1 MSDPGR
7 RSFLAG
13 FGLMLLACGRGGAGG
28 AATPGA
34 RGGTLRRLGAL
45 DPALGAPLQIVP
57 RGDCAVVVLRQG
69 IAIADA
75 AGVRARPQGTAVDRL
90 AVATASGWCVGS
102 LAIDAHG
109 EPGASLRG
117 AGSLDEPGARQL
129 ALRVDG
135 SNWITAVAVQGR
147 EDRGTALLVTR
158 RSAAEGPRWRFT
170 HEGRAA
176 AAVDES
182 GALALATF
190 DGRVRVLADPSAG
203 QDAPRVLVDV
213 AIDPPGYAISFDRQG
228 LCVLAALRDD
238 TRREG
243 GDRIAAPVDWQP
255 SSGWSTEA
263 IELARDGTLR
273 ARAKV
278 GFAGLQA
285 PLRLSDGSIAVVGM
299 GAARV
304 ADGAVKWTRPSTSRM
319 HACAA
324 ADELVLGYGGTVEL
338 VGPGGEVRRTD
349 ALGDEKVA
357 CAPAVGAGGEVWIAT
372 TRSLWRIG

>member
-13 FGLMLLACGRGGAGG
+13 FGAMLLACGRGGAGW

-34 RGGTLRRLGAL
+34 RGGTLRRIGAL
-45 DPALGAPLQIVP
+45 EGELGAPLQIVP
-57 RGDCAVVVLRQG
+57 RGDGALVVLRQG

-75 AGVRARPQGTAVDRL
+75 AGVRPRPQGTGVDRL
-90 AVATASGWCVGS
+90 AIATASGWWVGT

-109 EPGASLRG
+109 EPGESLRSP
-117 AGSLDEPGARQL
+117 GSLDVSGARQL
-129 ALRVDG
+129 ALRVVGGD
-135 SNWITAVAVQGR
+135 SITAVAQQPLISVLVQRHSPG
-147 EDRGTALLVTR
+147 
-158 RSAAEGPRWRFT
+158 EGPRWWFMHT
-170 HEGRAA
+170 GRAA

-182 GALALATF
+182 GAMALATD
-190 DGRVRVLADPSAG
+190 DGRVRVLGDPSAR
-203 QDAPRVLVDV
+203 QEEPRIVVDV
-213 AIDPPGYAISFDRQG
+213 AIDPPGYAITFDRG
-228 LCVLAALRDD
+228 GICLLAAQRDD

-273 ARAKV
+273 SRAKV